1 MMKTT
6 KAKTPYI
13 ANWIQFLEPIKEEL
27 KDHPQFSNHFAKR
40 SWLTERL
47 NVRLQL
53 NNLLSYDF
61 IQERVMNNEL
71 KIFCWHY
78 IIETGRIYNYNFE
91 SHFFEPI
98 EETIKQRISH
108 ENF

>member
-1 MMKTT
+1 M
-6 KAKTPYI
+6 
-13 ANWIQFLEPIKEEL
+13 
-27 KDHPQFSNHFAKR
+27 
-40 SWLTERL
+40 
-47 NVRLQL
+47 NVHLQL

-71 KIFCWHY
+71 KIFGWHY